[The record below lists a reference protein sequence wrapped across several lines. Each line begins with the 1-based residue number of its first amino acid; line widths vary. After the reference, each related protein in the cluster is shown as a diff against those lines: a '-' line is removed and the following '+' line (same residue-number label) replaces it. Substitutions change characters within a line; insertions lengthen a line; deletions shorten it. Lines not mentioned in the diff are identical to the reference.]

1 MKMMKRISTMV
12 IAAAMAATMAV
23 GTAFS
28 TSAANVIDN
37 TGSVI
42 ADGGFYFNGAQ
53 APYGMY
59 DGNIDGDVYY
69 EDGVV
74 TFALQPT
81 TFVTPH
87 ATVEGSIS
95 HLYDENGVDAIVDG
109 VATLIVGDTYT
120 LVVEGYHNFDVQFVL
135 S

>member
-1 MKMMKRISTMV
+1 MKMMKKISTMA
-12 IAAAMAATMAV
+12 IAAAMAVTMAV
-23 GTAFS
+23 GS
-28 TSAANVIDN
+28 GISSSAANVVDS
-37 TGSVI
+37 TGAVI
-42 ADGGFYFNGAQ
+42 ADGGFYYRGAQ

-74 TFALQPT
+74 TFALQST
-81 TFVTPH
+81 TFETPH